1 MRRRVAARQHALRR
15 ALPSCYPSGPIIH
28 PPHRRTAMPK
38 PTRAAVPAGD
48 PASNGATHDSTNGAT
63 SAAASPAAPH
73 DTDEPRFPLDVLRV
87 RADRLAR
94 AARESCHQHR
104 RCASY
109 CERQDVDATEL
120 AAMLD
125 LAALADRQLA
135 EAAEAYAK
143 AGARLHPEG
152 DDAVWWHKANGLWHA
167 AREHVRRHAIGDGLA
182 RRVASEH
189 SVERLGEL
197 HIEFELEASALL
209 SLRQAADE
217 YCTARPT
224 AT

>member
-1 MRRRVAARQHALRR
+1 M
-15 ALPSCYPSGPIIH
+15 SKS
-28 PPHRRTAMPK
+28 
-38 PTRAAVPAGD
+38 TRAATPATASATTDASVRASVAGEE
-48 PASNGATHDSTNGAT
+48 PA
-63 SAAASPAAPH
+63 
-73 DTDEPRFPLDVLRV
+73 FPLDVLRA

-109 CERQDVDATEL
+109 CERADVDAAEL
-120 AAMLD
+120 TAMLD
-125 LAALADRQLA
+125 LAALADRQLS

-143 AGARLHPEG
+143 AGAKLHPDG
-152 DDAVWWHKANGLWHA
+152 DDAAWWHRANGLWQA

-182 RRVASEH
+182 RRIATDH
-189 SVERLGEL
+189 SAGRLGEL
-197 HIEFELEASALL
+197 HVEFELEASALL
-209 SLRQAADE
+209 SLKQAADE

>member
-1 MRRRVAARQHALRR
+1 
-15 ALPSCYPSGPIIH
+15 
-28 PPHRRTAMPK
+28 MPK
-38 PTRAAVPAGD
+38 SSRVPA
-48 PASNGATHDSTNGAT
+48 PAGSPSARDNGVPPQ
-63 SAAASPAAPH
+63 AAAENG
-73 DTDEPRFPLDVLRV
+73 EPPFVPLDVLRA

-109 CERQDVDATEL
+109 CERDDVDATEL

-125 LAALADRQLA
+125 LAALADRQLG

-143 AGARLHPEG
+143 AGAKLHPDG
-152 DDAVWWHKANGLWHA
+152 DDAAWWRKANALWQA
-167 AREHVRRHAIGDGLA
+167 SREHVRRHAIGDGLS
-182 RRVASEH
+182 RRVASDH
-189 SVERLGEL
+189 SAERLGEL
-197 HIEFELEASALL
+197 HVEFELEASALL

-217 YCTARPT
+217 YCTARPS